1 MQPIQQQREIKQS
14 LKWVELIP
22 RPTLE
27 EVDHITASIKKH
39 GQQTPIVVDQNYMIM
54 DGYTRYKICKRL
66 SLTPKFIVKQFKDD
80 DERTD
85 FIMIANVERR
95 HLKAFDKV
103 RLFRHIYISEQQLA
117 KERQVLNRKLR
128 IYRDDS
134 RFGKSKGA
142 HGGEAIHEF
151 AKKIGVG
158 AGTAKRALV
167 VLEEGKDKEIDMVK
181 KGVVAITTMYHTIQ
195 MRKRRMDEHQMP
207 CTIKIINKYT
217 EKTKVI
223 EKRLTRP
230 LYDQLVAYVE
240 RL

>member
-1 MQPIQQQREIKQS
+1 MQPIQAQSQEPKLS

-27 EVDHITASIKKH
+27 EIDHITASIKKH
-39 GQQTPIVVDQNYMIM
+39 GQQTPIVVDQNYVVM
-54 DGYTRYKICKRL
+54 DGYTRYKICKVL
-66 SLTPKFIVKQFKDD
+66 GLKCKFIVKQFKDD

-85 FIMIANVERR
+85 YIMIANVERR

-103 RLFRHIYISEQQLA
+103 RLFRHIYVTEQALA
-117 KERQVLNRKLR
+117 KERQKLNRKLR
-128 IYRDDS
+128 IMRPEGRANRKIHS
-134 RFGKSKGA
+134 
-142 HGGEAIHEF
+142 GEAIHEF
-151 AKKIGVG
+151 AKKIGIG

-167 VLEEGKDKEIDMVK
+167 VLDEAKEDEIDLVK

-195 MRKRRMDEHQMP
+195 MRKRRMDEHLMP

>member
-1 MQPIQQQREIKQS
+1 MQPIQTQAQEPKLS

-27 EVDHITASIKKH
+27 EIDHITASIKKH
-39 GQQTPIVVDQNYMIM
+39 GQTTPIVVDQNYVVM

-66 SLTPKFIVKQFKDD
+66 GLTVKFIVKQFKDD
-80 DERTD
+80 SERTD
-85 FIMIANVERR
+85 YIMIVNVERR

-103 RLFRHIYISEQQLA
+103 RLFRHIFVTEQALA
-117 KERQVLNRKLR
+117 KERIKLNRKLKL
-128 IYRDDS
+128 YRPE
-134 RFGKSKGA
+134 KSQYTGV
-142 HGGEAIHEF
+142 HGGEAMHRF

-158 AGTAKRALV
+158 EGTAKRALV
-167 VLEEGKDKEIDMVK
+167 ILDEGKEKEIEMVK

-195 MRKRRMDEHQMP
+195 MRKRRMDEHLMP
-207 CTIKIINKYT
+207 CTIKIINKFT

-223 EKRLTRP
+223 EKRLTRE
-230 LYDQLVAYVE
+230 LYDQLLAYVG